1 MLQWIYVLS
10 CFHKTQLKHYAPE
23 IVKKN
28 WETFLSVIDTTI
40 KDNGHKIYLYIVP
53 NMTLGRTNKLV
64 LILSPSFRFK
74 TRRSFCLTLQGY

>member
-53 NMTLGRTNKLV
+53 NMTLERTNKLG
-64 LILSPSFRFK
+64 LFCLLCFIS
-74 TRRSFCLTLQGY
+74 SFCLTLQGY

>member
-10 CFHKTQLKHYAPE
+10 CFHKAQLKHYAPE

-40 KDNGHKIYLYIVP
+40 KDNGHKNIFVDCAEYD
-53 NMTLGRTNKLV
+53 TWAH
-64 LILSPSFRFK
+64 
-74 TRRSFCLTLQGY
+74 Q

>member
-40 KDNGHKIYLYIVP
+40 KDNGHKNIFVDYAEYD
-53 NMTLGRTNKLV
+53 T
-64 LILSPSFRFK
+64 
-74 TRRSFCLTLQGY
+74 